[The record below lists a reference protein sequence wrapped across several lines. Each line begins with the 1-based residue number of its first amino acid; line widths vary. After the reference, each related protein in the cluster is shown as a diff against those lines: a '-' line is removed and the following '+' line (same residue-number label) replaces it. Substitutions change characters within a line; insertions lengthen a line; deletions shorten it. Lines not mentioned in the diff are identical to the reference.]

1 MAISKPLLQTLEET
15 KVEMNMSKEL
25 TKEMWPDFLGHD
37 RLVDL
42 LDIQLEDMQEGYARA
57 SLVVAEKHLNGL
69 GCTQGGAIFTLADYA
84 FAAACNSWGSPAM
97 GLQVSI
103 SYLKATQ
110 KGAKLTAICQVD
122 HQGGR
127 IGAYTTEIRDETGAL
142 IAKCTS
148 TSCRVHR
155 EHK

>member
-1 MAISKPLLQTLEET
+1 
-15 KVEMNMSKEL
+15 MNMSKEL

-97 GLQVSI
+97 GLQAVSYTHLDVYKRQALYAI
-103 SYLKATQ
+103 SILS
-110 KGAKLTAICQVD
+110 
-122 HQGGR
+122 R
-127 IGAYTTEIRDETGAL
+127 F
-142 IAKCTS
+142 
-148 TSCRVHR
+148 
-155 EHK
+155 